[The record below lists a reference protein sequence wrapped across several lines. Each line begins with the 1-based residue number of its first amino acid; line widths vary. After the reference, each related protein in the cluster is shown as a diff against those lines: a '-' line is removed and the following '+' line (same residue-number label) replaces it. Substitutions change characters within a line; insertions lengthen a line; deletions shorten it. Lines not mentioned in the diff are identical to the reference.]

1 MSETKSAAEQMFC
14 KLLVHNKLMDELQL
28 KRILGERG
36 SWSGANICEELE
48 NRSLVKKGH
57 LEKVKGA
64 VVAKG
69 FYFESEPLSG
79 GGETVSSNTTQAS
92 AIGSNQPQTVAT
104 ESSKELFMV
113 ESSQLTLHR
122 RCSPQGSGVQL
133 LGLLD
138 QARQA
143 GASDLHICTGSK
155 AFFRSSQGDISS
167 METDVYGAEQTFE
180 MLSDLISTEQ
190 KQRLLSEQQ
199 LDFALET
206 PDGSRF
212 RSNIVKERK
221 GWAACFRLISNQPP
235 SFKALKLPAI
245 VQTLTE
251 YATGL
256 VLISGPMGSGK
267 TTTMAAMVDVI
278 NANRKDHI
286 ITMEDPIEYRIAGKA
301 CQVTQR
307 GLGNHTV
314 SFANALKGAL
324 RQDPDVIMVGE
335 LRDLETMSLAMSAA
349 ETGHLVLASL
359 HTNSAERTVDR
370 LVSAFPPD
378 QQSQVRV
385 MLAESLRGVLCQQLL
400 PKADG
405 SGSVL
410 ALEVLVNNTSVKK
423 CIVDNKTFQLDSIIQ
438 TGKKQ
443 GMVRM
448 DDAIAS
454 LLQNG
459 EITRETAESYVRNVA
474 NLK

>member
-1 MSETKSAAEQMFC
+1 
-14 KLLVHNKLMDELQL
+14 
-28 KRILGERG
+28 
-36 SWSGANICEELE
+36 
-48 NRSLVKKGH
+48 
-57 LEKVKGA
+57 
-64 VVAKG
+64 
-69 FYFESEPLSG
+69 
-79 GGETVSSNTTQAS
+79 
-92 AIGSNQPQTVAT
+92 
-104 ESSKELFMV
+104 
-113 ESSQLTLHR
+113 
-122 RCSPQGSGVQL
+122 
-133 LGLLD
+133 
-138 QARQA
+138 
-143 GASDLHICTGSK
+143 
-155 AFFRSSQGDISS
+155 
-167 METDVYGAEQTFE
+167 
-180 MLSDLISTEQ
+180 
-190 KQRLLSEQQ
+190 

-221 GWAACFRLISNQPP
+221 GWAACFRLISNHPP
-235 SFKALKLPAI
+235 SFKDLKLPGI

-267 TTTMAAMVDVI
+267 TTTMAAMIDVI

-286 ITMEDPIEYRIAGKA
+286 ITMEDPIEYRIPGKA

-385 MLAESLRGVLCQQLL
+385 MLSESLRGVLCQQLL
-400 PKADG
+400 PTADG